1 MDTSLRRLRYFR
13 AVART
18 LNFRAA
24 ARELNI
30 TQPALSRAIA
40 QLEDEL
46 EVRLFDR
53 STGRVKLTRAGRTFT
68 IECDRVLA
76 ALESAMEETRRVAR
90 GEIGSLAIGYT
101 DTAMAGAIP
110 DIIET
115 FRKAS
120 PGVTIRLYQVPT
132 NAQVEMLRSGQLDV
146 GLLTGPVDRR
156 AFCAV
161 TVQRD
166 RLVMLAPAD
175 HRLAGRQSL
184 KLHELAGEPF
194 VLGDQTDWFIYNRSL
209 LELCER
215 AGFAPRVVQTAPE
228 SQAIIG
234 LVSCGLGVTIM
245 PECHARVLNARTVAI
260 PIDDGVEP
268 MLTEAAWI
276 EGRDHPALAR
286 FGAHLARY
294 DLAAARA

>member
-1 MDTSLRRLRYFR
+1 METSLRRLRYFR
-13 AVART
+13 TVAET

-24 ARELNI
+24 SRDLNI

-46 EVRLFDR
+46 DVQLFER

-76 ALESAMEETRRVAR
+76 TVESAMEETRRVAR
-90 GEIGSLAIGYT
+90 GEIGSLAVGYT

-115 FRKAS
+115 FRQSS

-132 NAQVEMLRSGQLDV
+132 HAQVEMLRSGQLDV
-146 GLLTGPVDRR
+146 GVMTGPADGKI
-156 AFCAV
+156 FSAV
-161 TVQRD
+161 QVQRD
-166 RLVMLAPAD
+166 RLVMLAPVD
-175 HRLAGRQSL
+175 HPLAARHSVRLS
-184 KLHELAGEPF
+184 ELAGESF
-194 VLGDQTDWFIYNRSL
+194 VLGDQTDWSTYNRAL
-209 LELCER
+209 LDLCER
-215 AGFAPRVVQTAPE
+215 AGFAPNVVQRAPE

-245 PECHARVLNARTVAI
+245 PECHARVLNARLAAI
-260 PIDDGVEP
+260 PIEEGMEP
-268 MLTEAAWI
+268 MVTEAVWI
-276 EGRDHPALAR
+276 DGRDHPALSR

-294 DLAAARA
+294 DLSVTRA